1 MNSFPYPSMRDRFDL
16 RFYFVVGPDDCGN
29 RPILDVVAKAL
40 DGGASFIQ
48 LRAKT
53 QDVAEIVSLANDIA
67 EEIARFYGYN
77 NIPCTHHQPLTC
89 CW

>member
-1 MNSFPYPSMRDRFDL
+1 MRGRFDL

-53 QDVAEIVSLANDIA
+53 QDVAEIVSPA
-67 EEIARFYGYN
+67 E
-77 NIPCTHHQPLTC
+77 
-89 CW
+89 

>member
-1 MNSFPYPSMRDRFDL
+1 MNSFPYPSMRGRFDL

-53 QDVAEIVSLANDIA
+53 CDVAEIVSLRMTSPKRSQAITW
-67 EEIARFYGYN
+67 RTRW
-77 NIPCTHHQPLTC
+77 PS
-89 CW
+89 

>member
-40 DGGASFIQ
+40 D
-48 LRAKT
+48 
-53 QDVAEIVSLANDIA
+53 
-67 EEIARFYGYN
+67 
-77 NIPCTHHQPLTC
+77 
-89 CW
+89 